1 MKRLFL
7 FTIFIFCFI
16 RPGLCEDKWQEYRS
30 LHFLIYYKDAPRDF
44 VEAVQESAEDYYQE
58 ITQELGFTREK
69 SWSFDERAKIYIYRD
84 SDDYIKSGQADWS
97 HGAAIAKEKTIRT
110 FPQASGFFDTT
121 LPHELGHIIFR
132 EFVGFRSNIPLWM
145 DEGVAMYQE
154 KAKRWGANQAVRGA
168 ISQGAFVPVPELTDV
183 QRVEKDFVP
192 LFYAESA
199 SLVYYLITE
208 FGKYKF
214 VSLCKMLKGGTRFEN
229 AFIETYSRFKDF
241 KDVNDSWLDYLN
253 Q

>member
-1 MKRLFL
+1 MKKLFL
-7 FTIFIFCFI
+7 FFAFIIYFAQ
-16 RPGLCEDKWQEYRS
+16 PGQCEDKWAEYRS
-30 LHFLIYYKDAPRDF
+30 THFLIYYKDAPRDF

-69 SWSFDERAKIYIYRD
+69 SWSFDERAKIYIYKD
-84 SDDYIKSGQADWS
+84 SGDYIQSGQADWS
-97 HGAAIAKEKTIRT
+97 HGAAVAKEKTIRT

-132 EFVGFRSNIPLWM
+132 EFVGYRSHLPLWM

-154 KAKRWGANQAVRGA
+154 KARRWGANQAVREA
-168 ISQGAFVPVPELTDV
+168 IGQGHFVSVPELTDV
-183 QRVEKDFVP
+183 ERVEKDFVP

-208 FGKYKF
+208 FGRFKF
-214 VSLCKMLKGGTRFEN
+214 VSLCKALKGGARFEN
-229 AFIETYSRFKDF
+229 ALTATYSRFKDL
-241 KDVNDSWLDYLN
+241 KDLNDLWLDYLN
-253 Q
+253 P